1 MIEVDGQTI
10 HEIQRQT
17 HDEIRY
23 KSKKVK
29 WIIKYIKIKNSMLNK
44 MYVKMH
50 Y

>member
-23 KSKKVK
+23 KSKKSKMNNKVH
-29 WIIKYIKIKNSMLNK
+29 KNQK
-44 MYVKMH
+44 FYAK
-50 Y
+50 